1 MEHVPGPA
9 SSAVHLPGSAARAL
23 PMPRISLALSQVAP
37 GGTLQRAAL
46 AHPGQQQRL
55 LPPARFT
62 SAFARPPA
70 PRSQSPLRRLAERS
84 AEFTASQPPFAFPLT
99 QEDLQVRYMLSISD
113 QHCTK
118 AQIYAR
124 LREVPTLTADLKP
137 CSSTASAEAAHHRT
151 QEQPA
156 FLSQPQPGQHAPT
169 LASNYLAAHQRAA
182 HAQSPPPA
190 MFLASESQAMSA
202 HDPGASSQRM
212 TATPPRPGPSTGSA
226 WGLPGT
232 AAGGAS
238 ATAAKL
244 LDQIARMSSCE
255 EAMERMTKRLEGIE
269 EVCGRMEGALAGLQA
284 AVQQHAD
291 LPRPPAVLQVST
303 EGTQTARMAT
313 LHVNMHSAGTQTS
326 PRPLSDTGH
335 GSDPARMRDATEQTQ
350 AAPIPWQRR
359 IRARTSASR
368 EDAEQLAPA
377 QAKRARMEAP
387 AAPQSGARDAAAET
401 QTVQRAN
408 RPASAA
414 CAAAC
419 AATAM
424 PQATPWRT
432 KASVDPFMQAP
443 ARPAEGPWAQAPSFA
458 AEEPGRVAGMG
469 PTKMQNF
476 KGPAVAERPRPR
488 LPPANMAYARLGLLQ
503 AAAEVRYFT

>member
-1 MEHVPGPA
+1 
-9 SSAVHLPGSAARAL
+9 
-23 PMPRISLALSQVAP
+23 MPRISLALSQVAP
-37 GGTLQRAAL
+37 GSTPQRTAL
-46 AHPGQQQRL
+46 AHPVQQQRL

-84 AEFTASQPPFAFPLT
+84 ADFTASQPPLALPLS
-99 QEDLQVRYMLSISD
+99 QEELQVRYMLCID
-113 QHCTK
+113 DVIWMK
-118 AQIYAR
+118 AQAYAR
-124 LREVPTLTADLKP
+124 PRGYPTLEAVLTP
-137 CSSTASAEAAHHRT
+137 RSSNATAEAAQHCT

-169 LASNYLAAHQRAA
+169 PARNYLAAHTRAV

-226 WGLPGT
+226 WGLPGGAT
-232 AAGGAS
+232 GGAS

-255 EAMERMTKRLEGIE
+255 DAMERMTKRLDGIE
-269 EVCGRMEGALAGLQA
+269 QVCGRMEATLAGLQA

-291 LPRPPAVLQVST
+291 LPRPPAVLRVSN
-303 EGTQTARMAT
+303 EGTQTAPVAT
-313 LHVNMHSAGTQTS
+313 LHADRQAAGTQTS
-326 PRPLSDTGH
+326 PRPLSDAGH
-335 GSDPARMRDATEQTQ
+335 GSGPACMRDAAEQTK
-350 AAPIPWQRR
+350 ATPTPWQRR
-359 IRARTSASR
+359 TRARTSASR
-368 EDAEQLAPA
+368 EDAEQLGPV

-387 AAPQSGARDAAAET
+387 AAPLSGARDAAAGT
-401 QTVQRAN
+401 QAQRAD
-408 RPASAA
+408 RPASEA

-419 AATAM
+419 AAAAM

-432 KASVDPFMQAP
+432 KASADPFMQAP
-443 ARPAEGPWAQAPSFA
+443 ARPAGGPGAQAPSFA
-458 AEEPGRVAGMG
+458 AKEPDKVADMG
-469 PTKMQNF
+469 FIKML
-476 KGPAVAERPRPR
+476 PAVTERPRPR
-488 LPPANMAYARLGLLQ
+488 LPPANMAYAQLGPLQ
-503 AAAEVRYFT
+503 IAAEVRRITILCCAGMPRTANGIDWV